1 MFLSYFCFSFLIS
14 LQLAF
19 FLKKFHRL
27 LLLLY
32 GLPGTPNSQAPL
44 KAPFLLNGGRKALL
58 HFPHLSQTPT
68 IAWSGFLSRGAFP
81 SVSLKRSPD
90 NSMRELNLEKIN
102 LTLSGEMKG
111 FYLLELLCSKCGG
124 ELASSDRRKHITLQE
139 ERQAQPESNSLMA
152 SEWRASKHP
161 HIFILPKLTFPSLLS
176 HLVPVIWLIGLL
188 WQRGSHCH
196 GVRGWTGI
204 LGSCTT
210 SHLCLSILRL
220 QSRIQTN
227 YCHTRK
233 VFCGS
238 CCFLPAVQ
246 WASEGGLYSTVVLSH
261 CSKLDDFFSSLAT
274 WADPRTFHQWGIHM
288 GYQHQ
293 KGGFLLSMPVPWLWV
308 LRSLFGP
315 FYFTLLVGKQ
325 PEELR
330 ALSGESANCQR
341 LAGTLLL

>member
-58 HFPHLSQTPT
+58 NFPHLSQTPT
-68 IAWSGFLSRGAFP
+68 IAWTAFLSRGAFP

-90 NSMRELNLEKIN
+90 NSVRELNLEKIN

-111 FYLLELLCSKCGG
+111 FYLLELLCSECGG

-152 SEWRASKHP
+152 PEWRASKHP

-188 WQRGSHCH
+188 WQRQSLPWCQGMDRDFGLMHHFTPLFIRSQPSEQDPSKLLSHQK
-196 GVRGWTGI
+196 GFLWKLLFST
-204 LGSCTT
+204 SCTMGKCRWLVQHCGALT
-210 SHLCLSILRL
+210 LFKTGWFLFFPSYMSRSQDFPPVRHSHGLSA
-220 QSRIQTN
+220 
-227 YCHTRK
+227 
-233 VFCGS
+233 
-238 CCFLPAVQ
+238 P
-246 WASEGGLYSTVVLSH
+246 
-261 CSKLDDFFSSLAT
+261 
-274 WADPRTFHQWGIHM
+274 
-288 GYQHQ
+288 

-341 LAGTLLL
+341 LAGTLLF